1 MMNRDKLV
9 QTYIMR
15 QKELATIQERFNKL
29 QNEMDDKKKLF
40 NRTEQQIKNLECI
53 AHKVGEVH

>member
-1 MMNRDKLV
+1 M

>member
-1 MMNRDKLV
+1 MTSRDKLI
-9 QTYIMR
+9 QNYIMR

-40 NRTEQQIKNLECI
+40 NRT
-53 AHKVGEVH
+53 